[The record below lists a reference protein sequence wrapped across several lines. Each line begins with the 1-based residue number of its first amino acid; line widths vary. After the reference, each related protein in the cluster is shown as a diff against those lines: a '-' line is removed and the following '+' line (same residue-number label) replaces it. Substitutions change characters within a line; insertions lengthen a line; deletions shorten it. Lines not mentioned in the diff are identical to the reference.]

1 MNDNSDT
8 EIEIVKE
15 EKKPQSLMKILII
28 MFLALVL
35 IGALIIGGLKL
46 YKQYKNREISNI
58 KQSLPLQEPEEI
70 NNSYVEVLALSQ
82 KIPAPSQLEIPKN
95 LEKPMLI
102 KAPSSV
108 ETLMLSKEKN
118 ELDYNNSE
126 EIEKIDYS
134 SLPHEERQNESV
146 KSEKEPDEEL
156 NEKLNAM
163 VSFKELEE
171 VIVTLK
177 IKRVEDEIIVGERS
191 YKEHDSFGDNFIIR
205 KIYPNGNVKIF
216 NIKENYSRRFS
227 L

>member
-126 EIEKIDYS
+126 EIDYS
-134 SLPHEERQNESV
+134 SLPHEERQNKSV

-156 NEKLNAM
+156 NEKLNEM

-171 VIVTLK
+171 AIVTLK

-191 YKEHDSFGDNFIIR
+191 YKEHDSLGDNFIIR

>member
-1 MNDNSDT
+1 
-8 EIEIVKE
+8 
-15 EKKPQSLMKILII
+15 

-70 NNSYVEVLALSQ
+70 NNSYVEVLALPQ

-108 ETLMLSKEKN
+108 ETLMLSKEKD
-118 ELDYNNSE
+118 ELDYNNSM

-134 SLPHEERQNESV
+134 SLPHEERQNKSV

-156 NEKLNAM
+156 NAM

-171 VIVTLK
+171 AIVMLK